1 MATRKYK
8 SLPRSTKF
16 VVEFHD
22 GIHSTVM
29 TKDQII
35 KQQVFCGS
43 RMSLS
48 LINALDKLE
57 SERKA
62 DFDSMGTAVTCNSV
76 GYVLDYRGNQHTYSL
91 DMAAHRIL
99 SDRWSK
105 K

>member
-8 SLPRSTKF
+8 PLPRNTKF

-22 GIHSTVM
+22 GVHSTVM

-35 KQQVFCGS
+35 KQQVFCTT

-57 SERKA
+57 ADREA
-62 DFDSMGTAVTCNSV
+62 DFYSTGTSVTCNAI
-76 GYVLDYRGNQHTYSL
+76 GYVKDYHEKWQIYSL
-91 DMAAHRIL
+91 DMAAHRIGA
-99 SDRWSK
+99 K
-105 K
+105 

>member
-1 MATRKYK
+1 MNRKHK
-8 SLPRSTKF
+8 PLPRSTKF

-43 RMSLS
+43 RMNLS

-57 SERKA
+57 SDRKA
-62 DFDSMGTAVTCNSV
+62 DFDSMGTAVTCNAV
-76 GYVLDYRGNQHTYSL
+76 GYVMDYHGKQQTYSL

-99 SDRWSK
+99 SDRWSNK
-105 K
+105 

>member
-1 MATRKYK
+1 MNRKHK
-8 SLPRSTKF
+8 PLPRSTKF

-43 RMSLS
+43 RMNLS

-57 SERKA
+57 SDRKA
-62 DFDSMGTAVTCNSV
+62 DFDSMGTAVTCNAV
-76 GYVLDYRGNQHTYSL
+76 GYVMDYHGKQQIYSL

-99 SDRWSK
+99 SDRWSNK
-105 K
+105 